1 VIPSGSVP
9 QGMIYGT
16 GRLDGMDLVVAITAL
31 LGQVNGVPPADSEI
45 AEALS
50 KEGLPS
56 IPSAVDMVRKHVA
69 LLSQPTGEVAPT
81 DDDEDWGDPID
92 RLPAD
97 IEARLGLSTPVDD
110 PVDPPTSGEKAL
122 RSADYRPCSSC
133 GSTRVMA
140 KIPARC
146 AKCGA
151 AVARI

>member
-69 LLSQPTGEVAPT
+69 LLSQTTGEV
-81 DDDEDWGDPID
+81 
-92 RLPAD
+92 
-97 IEARLGLSTPVDD
+97 GLSTPVDD